1 MQDLRHKNN
10 ANTSQNIH
18 ILRLENKVIKLKVR
32 IQIFI
37 NKKILINALDMTKIN
52 LIRNINR
59 GLNWIENY
67 IRGISILLQNPFN
80 ILNSIKG
87 SLNTIWI
94 TLQNIIAEHDQY

>member
-1 MQDLRHKNN
+1 LQDLRHKNN

-59 GLNWIENY
+59 GLN
-67 IRGISILLQNPFN
+67 
-80 ILNSIKG
+80 
-87 SLNTIWI
+87 
-94 TLQNIIAEHDQY
+94 